1 MVKSL
6 DAPGNNCTGT
16 SDTFDIPGQVK
27 LIKAIQPG
35 IKNLGVLYTTTEPNS
50 LSQLATLKAEASALG
65 ITIVEQGINEAAEL
79 PTAVATLL
87 PKVDAVTNLT
97 DNNVVDNMG
106 TLLEQAK
113 AAKIPVYGS
122 EIEQVKKGCIASAS
136 LDYVALG
143 KTTGDMAIEI
153 LNGKNAA
160 ETPVLTVSD
169 SFTVAN
175 SDVLSE
181 LGLSLPTGLGEI
193 ETVTTSAE

>member
-1 MVKSL
+1 M
-6 DAPGNNCTGT
+6 
-16 SDTFDIPGQVK
+16 
-27 LIKAIQPG
+27 
-35 IKNLGVLYTTTEPNS
+35 
-50 LSQLATLKAEASALG
+50 
-65 ITIVEQGINEAAEL
+65 
-79 PTAVATLL
+79 
-87 PKVDAVTNLT
+87 
-97 DNNVVDNMG
+97 
-106 TLLEQAK
+106 
-113 AAKIPVYGS
+113 
-122 EIEQVKKGCIASAS
+122 
-136 LDYVALG
+136 DYVALG